1 MASQPIYQFYAELK
15 DFEPKI
21 WRQFQVPGNIT
32 LSRLAYILMT
42 IYEMQ
47 ASHLFR
53 ITVPIRDNVALTA
66 KSEIYPT
73 FPDEIW
79 HFEVESEDF
88 SLGEFEEKIFNAAEY
103 KMKSVLRGFK
113 GEKLVLEYD
122 FGDSWEVEVT
132 LENIIEDKKLPGREL
147 PRVLAGK
154 GYGIVEDCGGTG
166 GLKMLVEAFQKKA
179 GADYEEYRDWLGRDD
194 FDLTAFDVDDIN
206 LRLKKVPRIYA
217 DIYEY
222 GYAPSKRSIDF
233 LNREY
238 LK

>member
-15 DFEPKI
+15 DYEPKI

-42 IYEMQ
+42 MYEMQ

-66 KSEIYPT
+66 KVDNCPN

-79 HFEVESEDF
+79 CFEVESENI
-88 SLGEFEEKIFNAAEY
+88 SMGGFEEKIFDAAEY
-103 KMKSVLRGFK
+103 KMKSVLHGYK
-113 GEKLVLEYD
+113 GEKLILEYD

-132 LENIIEDKKLPGREL
+132 LEAVIEDKNLPGREL

-154 GYGIVEDCGGTG
+154 GYGIVEDCGGTD
-166 GLKMLVEAFQKKA
+166 GLKILAEAFQKKT
-179 GADYEEYRDWLGRDD
+179 GADYEECRDWLGRDD
-194 FDLTAFDVDDIN
+194 FDLAVFDINDIN
-206 LRLKKVPRIYA
+206 LRLKKIPRIYT

-222 GYAPSKRSIDF
+222 GCAPSKRSIDF